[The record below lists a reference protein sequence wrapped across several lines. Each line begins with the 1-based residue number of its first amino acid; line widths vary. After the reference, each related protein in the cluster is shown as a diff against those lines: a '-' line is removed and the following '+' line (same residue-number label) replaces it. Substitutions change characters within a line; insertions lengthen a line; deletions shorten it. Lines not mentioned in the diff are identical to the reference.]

1 MTARVAARV
10 AECMA
15 ECMAACMAACVIE
28 CTTAERP
35 TGCGPQSAPPLGS
48 QHGPLWFRGYARP
61 RGDEEAACEVGV
73 PAGEPEHD
81 AFNDRTAQ
89 GGFWVPPAL
98 QKHMVE
104 LRASKLSEDARA
116 RFTPFPFEK

>member
-1 MTARVAARV
+1 MPDASKPVV
-10 AECMA
+10 
-15 ECMAACMAACVIE
+15 VIV
-28 CTTAERP
+28 RDGWGHNP
-35 TGCGPQSAPPLGS
+35 
-48 QHGPLWFRGYARP
+48 H
-61 RGDEEAACEVGV
+61 
-73 PAGEPEHD
+73 PEHD

-104 LRASKLSEDARA
+104 LRASKLSPEQQE

>member
-1 MTARVAARV
+1 MAPGDAGAGGRALLARAAAGAPDARAGV
-10 AECMA
+10 GGAGA
-15 ECMAACMAACVIE
+15 RAA
-28 CTTAERP
+28 
-35 TGCGPQSAPPLGS
+35 LGV
-48 QHGPLWFRGYARP
+48 GAR
-61 RGDEEAACEVGV
+61 R

-98 QKHMVE
+98 QKHKVE